1 MLQLILDSTN
11 IVSSDLSIIME
22 TQGWDPVW
30 EQIFSTREWG
40 KYPPEHVVRF
50 VAGNFYRV
58 PDRKEMCLLEV
69 GCGPGANI
77 WFMAREGFTVS
88 RIDGSATSI
97 KQGDGRLVRCRFFYP
112 PLARLPVRRC
122 RRECQSLSQSLG
134 RCKMCAGRN
143 TSCTQAGCAVPVV
156 ILY

>member
-69 GCGPGANI
+69 GCGPGANV

-88 RIDGSATSI
+88 RIDGSATAI
-97 KQGDGRLVRCRFFYP
+97 KQARERHQRSRISRPERRQLFDHTM
-112 PLARLPVRRC
+112 ARLQLRWC
-122 RRECQSLSQSLG
+122 RGKCQPLLQSLG
-134 RCKMCAGRN
+134 RCKTCRKPA
-143 TSCTQAGCAVPVV
+143 
-156 ILY
+156 